1 MLCIRARLHRLRTN
15 SCFVSGHD
23 FSRAVPTPPMR
34 ALAPEGSAHLD
45 SSYRGMDRAA
55 RYPRFAS
62 AWVGRRLIDH
72 SGPTDCP
79 TAGRDRW
86 MLIALLFLA
95 NVAFA
100 TAQQIGQNSSATPSG
115 TYTLTAK
122 AQLVVE
128 TVVVKDKQGKFI
140 PGLGAKDFT
149 VTEDGAPQTI
159 RFCEHQDLA
168 AEEAPVAPAA
178 PGTEQIKL
186 YKQLTRTQ
194 IAPEAP
200 ENSRYKN
207 RRLLALYFDMTAM
220 RPADQLRALSAAEKF
235 LRTQMTTVDLVAILR
250 YQGGSVDILQDFT
263 ADRNKL
269 LSILETM
276 IVGEGQ
282 GSAETI
288 DDASSADTGAAFG
301 QDDSEFNVFNT
312 DRQLSALQTAAKML
326 SQLNEKKSL
335 IYFASGL
342 HLNGIDNQAQ
352 LHATVDAAIRAGVS
366 FWPVDARGLVAEAPL
381 GDATQGSP
389 GNSGMYSG
397 TAAIANTTNF
407 QQSQDT
413 LYALAGDT
421 GGKALFDNN
430 DLTRGIVQA
439 QESVSDYYV
448 IGYYTSNTAR
458 NGHFRRVKISLNQNE
473 TAKLDYRQ
481 GYYADK
487 EFSRFTTVDK
497 ERQLEDALMLEDP
510 ITELS
515 IAMEIDHFQL
525 NRAEYFVPIIIK
537 IPGRELALAKRGG
550 AEHTLIDF
558 VGEIKDLVGG
568 TTVSNVRDNV
578 NIKLT
583 DATAAEL
590 ARRPIEYDTGF
601 TLLPGK
607 YMIKFLARD
616 DETGRIG
623 TYQTNFVIPNLNKE
637 AAHVPISSVVL
648 SSQRVDLKDALFNA
662 QKNKDRVKEEDV
674 NPLVQNGQKLIPSV
688 TRVFR
693 QSQNMYVY
701 LQAYQQ
707 GVTAAQPLVAFVSF
721 YHEQTKAFET
731 QPMEMTSGLNNR
743 LETMPF
749 SFSIPLSQLPP
760 GEYDCQ
766 ISVLNPTGQKAAF
779 WQAQVK
785 VVP

>member
-1 MLCIRARLHRLRTN
+1 
-15 SCFVSGHD
+15 
-23 FSRAVPTPPMR
+23 MR
-34 ALAPEGSAHLD
+34 SL
-45 SSYRGMDRAA
+45 
-55 RYPRFAS
+55 
-62 AWVGRRLIDH
+62 W
-72 SGPTDCP
+72 
-79 TAGRDRW
+79 
-86 MLIALLFLA
+86 ALLFVTA
-95 NVAFA
+95 TAA
-100 TAQQIGQNSSATPSG
+100 TAQQIGQNKPAHDSQP
-115 TYTLTAK
+115 YTVSVK
-122 AQLVVE
+122 SQLVVE
-128 TVVVKDKQGKFI
+128 TVVAKDKQGNFI
-140 PGLGAKDFT
+140 PGLTAKDFAL
-149 VTEDGAPQTI
+149 TEDGVPQTL
-159 RFCEHQDLA
+159 RFCEHQALTA
-168 AEEAPVAPAA
+168 NASAMPVAT
-178 PGTEQIKL
+178 PGSEQIKL
-186 YKQLTRTQ
+186 YKELTRTQ
-194 IAPEAP
+194 VKPDSPE
-200 ENSRYKN
+200 SGRYQN
-207 RRLLALYFDMTAM
+207 RRLLALYFDMSAM
-220 RPADQLRALSAAEKF
+220 RPADQLRALSAAQQF
-235 LRTQMTTVDLVAILR
+235 IRTQLTTVDLVSILR

-282 GSAETI
+282 GSTETI

-312 DRQLSALQTAAKML
+312 DRQLSALQTAAKVL
-326 SQLNEKKSL
+326 GQLNEKKSL

-342 HLNGIDNQAQ
+342 RLNGVDNQAQ
-352 LHATVDAAIRAGVS
+352 LHSTVDAAIRAGVS
-366 FWPVDARGLVAEAPL
+366 FWPIDARGLVAEAPL

-389 GNSGMYSG
+389 GNQGMYSG
-397 TAAIANTTNF
+397 TAALATTNAF

-413 LYALAGDT
+413 LFALAGDT
-421 GGKALFDNN
+421 GGKALFDSN

-439 QESVSDYYV
+439 QQAISDYYV
-448 IGYYTSNTAR
+448 LGYYTTNTAR
-458 NGHFRRVKISLNQNE
+458 NGHFRRVKISLAQDA
-473 TAKLDYRQ
+473 TASLNYRQ

-487 EFSRFTTVDK
+487 EFSRFTAVDK

-525 NRAEYFVPIIIK
+525 NRAEYFVPIIVK

-568 TTVSNVRDNV
+568 STVTNVRDNV
-578 NIKLT
+578 NIKLS

-590 ARRPIEYDTGF
+590 AHRPIEYDTGF

-637 AAHVPISSVVL
+637 VAHVPISSVVL
-648 SSQRVDLKDALFNA
+648 SSQRVELKDALYSA
-662 QKNKDRVKEEDV
+662 EKNKNRTKEEAV
-674 NPLVQNGQKLIPSV
+674 NPLVQSGQKLIPSV

-701 LQAYQQ
+701 LQAYEQN
-707 GVTAAQPLVAFVSF
+707 VTVTQPLVAFVSF
-721 YHEQTKAFET
+721 YREQTKAFET
-731 QPMEMTSGLNNR
+731 QPMELTQASGSR
-743 LETMPF
+743 LQTMPF
-749 SFSIPLSQLPP
+749 SFTIPLRQLPP
-760 GEYDCQ
+760 GEYQCQ
-766 ISVLNPTGQKAAF
+766 VSVLDPAGKKATF
-779 WQAQVK
+779 WQAQVM

>member
-1 MLCIRARLHRLRTN
+1 
-15 SCFVSGHD
+15 
-23 FSRAVPTPPMR
+23 MR
-34 ALAPEGSAHLD
+34 FPFAIVLVTATALAA
-45 SSYRGMDRAA
+45 
-55 RYPRFAS
+55 
-62 AWVGRRLIDH
+62 
-72 SGPTDCP
+72 
-79 TAGRDRW
+79 
-86 MLIALLFLA
+86 
-95 NVAFA
+95 
-100 TAQQIGQNSSATPSG
+100 AQQIGQNKSSDGSQP
-115 TYTLTAK
+115 YTVSVK
-122 AQLVVE
+122 SQLVVE
-128 TVVVKDKQGKFI
+128 TVVAKDKQGNFI
-140 PGLGAKDFT
+140 QGLTAKDF
-149 VTEDGAPQTI
+149 VLTEDTTPQTI
-159 RFCEHQDLA
+159 RFVEHQALTQNA
-168 AEEAPVAPAA
+168 APVPKAA
-178 PGTEQIKL
+178 PGSEEVKL
-186 YKQLTRTQ
+186 YKELTRTQ
-194 IAPEAP
+194 LKPDDPE
-200 ENSRYKN
+200 STRYRN
-207 RRLLALYFDMTAM
+207 RRLLALYFDMSAM
-220 RPADQLRALSAAEKF
+220 RPADQLRALAAAQQF
-235 LRTQMTTVDLVAILR
+235 IRTQLTTVDLVSILR

-282 GSAETI
+282 GSATNI

-326 SQLNEKKSL
+326 GQLNEKKSL

-342 HLNGIDNQAQ
+342 RLNGIDNQAQ

-366 FWPVDARGLVAEAPL
+366 FWPIDARGLVAEAPL

-389 GNSGMYSG
+389 GNQGMYSG
-397 TAAIANTTNF
+397 AAAQANTSNF
-407 QQSQDT
+407 QRSQDT
-413 LYALAGDT
+413 LFALAGDT
-421 GGKALFDNN
+421 GGKALFDSN

-439 QESVSDYYV
+439 QEAIADYYV
-448 IGYYTSNTAR
+448 VGYYTTNTAK
-458 NGHFRRVKISLNQNE
+458 NGHFRRVKISLAQNDS
-473 TAKLDYRQ
+473 AKLDYRQ

-487 EFSRFTTVDK
+487 EFARFTAVDK
-497 ERQLEDALMLEDP
+497 ERQLEDALLLEDP

-525 NRAEYFVPIIIK
+525 NRAEYFVPIIVK
-537 IPGRELALAKRGG
+537 IPGHELALAKRGG
-550 AEHTLIDF
+550 ADHTLIDF

-578 NIKLT
+578 NIKLS

-590 ARRPIEYDTGF
+590 AHRPIEYDTGF

-637 AAHVPISSVVL
+637 VARVAISSVVL
-648 SSQRVDLKDALFNA
+648 SSQRVELKDALYNA
-662 QKNKDRVKEEDV
+662 EKDKDRAKEAAV

-693 QSQNMYVY
+693 QTGDMYVY

-707 GVTAAQPLVAFVSF
+707 IATGAQPLVAFVTF
-721 YHEQTKAFET
+721 YREQTKIFET
-731 QPMEMTSGLNNR
+731 QPVEITQAQANR
-743 LETMPF
+743 LQTMPF
-749 SFSIPLSQLPP
+749 SFSIPMKQVPP
-760 GEYDCQ
+760 GEYQCQ
-766 ISVLNPTGQKAAF
+766 VTVLDPTGKKSTF
-779 WQAQVK
+779 WQAQVM